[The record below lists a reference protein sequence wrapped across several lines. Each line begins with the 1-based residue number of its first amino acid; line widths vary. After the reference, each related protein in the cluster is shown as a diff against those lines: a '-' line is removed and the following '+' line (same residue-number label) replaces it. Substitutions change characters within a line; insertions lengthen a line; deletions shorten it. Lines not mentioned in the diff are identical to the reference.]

1 MSQYPAH
8 RTFPSVDELIDT
20 DDTPVDNED
29 QNLIPNLLLTT
40 LLIRWGQRQDWFFGV
55 DMAIFHP
62 FKDQPRDPIVPDGF
76 LALGVNRRPDA
87 SGRRSYRVWEEHQ
100 VPQFVLEMVSQNY
113 NREYDE
119 KMGEYARLGVRYYAV
134 YLPSPLKY
142 KDHEVLE
149 VYRLEDSGY
158 VWLPGDPVWMEEIGL
173 GIGQAEIQ
181 LAGIQYSCLLWH
193 SKAGE
198 PYDPPTV
205 ELQKMA
211 EQLHQQKQRA
221 EQAEQQL
228 ELERQTNQQLRDYL
242 RSLGLDPDN
251 LN

>member
-1 MSQYPAH
+1 MDNVGR
-8 RTFPSVDELIDT
+8 RTSRS
-20 DDTPVDNED
+20 ED

-40 LLIRWGQRQDWFFGV
+40 LLILWGQRQDWFFGV

-76 LALGVNRRPDA
+76 LALGVKRRPDT

-119 KMGEYARLGVRYYAV
+119 KMEEYARLGVRYYVV
-134 YLPSPLKY
+134 YLPPPLKY
-142 KDHEVLE
+142 KDHKVLE

-158 VWLPGDPVWMEEIGL
+158 VRLPGDPVWMEEIGL
-173 GIGQAEIQ
+173 GIGLAEIQ

-193 SKAGE
+193 TEAGE
-198 PYDPPTV
+198 AYDPPTV
-205 ELQKMA
+205 ELQKIA

-228 ELERQTNQQLRDYL
+228 QQERQTNQQLRDYL
-242 RSLGLDPDN
+242 RFLGLDPDN